1 MTDKDPDTL
10 GDLFANRDQSEAK
23 RELVET
29 FDGLAQRLARR
40 FGGRGVALDDL
51 VQVARYGLLKAIDRF
66 DPDRGIRFSTFAG
79 RTIIGEIK
87 HYFRDQSWS
96 VRVPRSLQNLWLDVS
111 RAVDELTHSR
121 GRSPT
126 IPEIAERL
134 EVSEEKVLEALDAGA
149 AYTASSLDRSI
160 GEDGDAAVV
169 DQIGGV
175 DPGYETAAVRGA
187 MSAELRA
194 LPERERRILYLRFF
208 DGKTQAEIADE
219 IGVSQVH
226 VSRILSRTLDQLRE
240 AIDPEHQ
247 PDQGD
252 PDV

>member
-1 MTDKDPDTL
+1 MTDKGPETL
-10 GDLFANRDQSEAK
+10 DDLFANRDQTEAK
-23 RELVET
+23 RELVEA

-66 DPDRGIRFSTFAG
+66 DPDHGAKFSTFAG

-87 HYFRDQSWS
+87 HYFRDQAWS
-96 VRVPRSLQNLWLDVS
+96 VRVPRSLQNLWLEVS
-111 RAVDELTHSR
+111 RAVDELTHSQ

-126 IPEIAERL
+126 ISEIAEQL
-134 EVSEEKVLEALDAGA
+134 DVSDEEVLEALDAGA
-149 AYTASSLDRSI
+149 AYTAGSLDRTI
-160 GEDGDAAVV
+160 GEDSEATVI
-169 DQIGGV
+169 DQIGDV
-175 DPGYETAAVRGA
+175 DPGFETAAIRGT

-194 LPERERRILYLRFF
+194 LSERERTVLYLRFF

-240 AIDPEHQ
+240 AIDPEFEAE
-247 PDQGD
+247 QGD
-252 PDV
+252 RDV

>member
-1 MTDKDPDTL
+1 MTDRDPDPL
-10 GDLFANRDQSEAK
+10 EDLFANRDQTEAK

-51 VQVARYGLLKAIDRF
+51 VQVARYGLLKAIERF
-66 DPDRGIRFSTFAG
+66 DPERGIQFSTFAG

-87 HYFRDQSWS
+87 HYFRDQAWS
-96 VRVPRSLQNLWLDVS
+96 VRVPRSLQNLWLEVS
-111 RAVDELTHSR
+111 RAVDELTHSQ

-126 IPEIAERL
+126 ISEIAQQL
-134 EVSEEKVLEALDAGA
+134 DVSEEQVLEALDAGA
-149 AYTASSLDRSI
+149 AYTASSLDRTI
-160 GEDGDAAVV
+160 GEEGDATVV

-175 DPGYETAAVRGA
+175 DPGYEAAAVRGA

-194 LPERERRILYLRFF
+194 LPERERTVLYLRFF
-208 DGKTQAEIADE
+208 DGKTQAEIAE
-219 IGVSQVH
+219 EVGVSQVH

-240 AIDPEHQ
+240 AIDPEFEPEH
-247 PDQGD
+247 GD